1 MTGAPSIHEPFGDV
15 PEANVF
21 GQAIESEPDGSF
33 ELHIGG
39 PERPG
44 NWLPTTPGSRKLFI
58 RQGFDRWDE
67 DPWRI
72 GIERVDMAEPRP
84 MPTPAEMV
92 ESMRWAGSFLT
103 TLMAQ
108 WPDHRYAHGGG
119 MFDPDTLNA
128 FPGMESADEDDAKR
142 GRAVAMMIWRLEPD
156 EALIVEFDAIDE
168 FWMASLGGVFM
179 NSFDYLYRPVSY
191 TPSRASVDG
200 DGRVRLVMAHT
211 DPGLHNWLDTQGFE
225 QGILAFRTMMASAG
239 PLIDTRTVPLAGV
252 ADELPADSVRVTP
265 DERVAL
271 MWERFRAVERQRLAV

>member
-1 MTGAPSIHEPFGDV
+1 
-15 PEANVF
+15 VF
-21 GQAIESEPDGSF
+21 GPAIESEADGSF
-33 ELHIGG
+33 ELYVGG

-67 DPWRI
+67 EPWRI
-72 GIERVDMAEPRP
+72 RIERIDMAEPRP
-84 MPTPAEMV
+84 MPRPAEMV

-103 TLMAQ
+103 GLMEQ
-108 WPDHRYAHGGG
+108 WPDHRYAHGGD
-119 MFDPDTLNA
+119 MFDPDAVNA
-128 FPGMESADEDDAKR
+128 FPGMESADEADAKR

-179 NSFDYLYRPVSY
+179 NSFDYLYRPVSS
-191 TPSRASVDG
+191 TPSRAAVDG

-239 PLIDTRTVPLAGV
+239 PRIDTRTVPLAGL
-252 ADELPADSVRVTP
+252 ADSLPADSARVTR

-271 MWERFRAVERQRLAV
+271 IWERFRAIQRQRLGV